1 MKLKSEA
8 FGLLFAVTLTAGAGN
23 MALQSVLP
31 AIGREFGLA
40 DTLVA
45 FAFALSALLWT
56 VASPYWARLS
66 DRWGRKRVMMIG
78 LIGFIVSMLGFGVA
92 ATLGLVHWLSA
103 PVAFVLM
110 AIARAVYGL
119 LGSAAPIAA
128 QAYVADRTSR
138 RARTRA
144 MSMLASAQGLG
155 TVIGPA
161 RRRVLAKHRP
171 VAAASSRTLAMKG
184 AGSVISYRATP
195 ITGGARKLRPAS
207 DIINPATAPCSCGP
221 TDRDEPA
228 VKPGRAKPTPIETT
242 AYPTTTP

>member
-103 PVAFVLM
+103 PM
-110 AIARAVYGL
+110 
-119 LGSAAPIAA
+119 IAA
-128 QAYVADRTSR
+128 LNR
-138 RARTRA
+138 RVGNART
-144 MSMLASAQGLG
+144 
-155 TVIGPA
+155 
-161 RRRVLAKHRP
+161 
-171 VAAASSRTLAMKG
+171 
-184 AGSVISYRATP
+184 
-195 ITGGARKLRPAS
+195 
-207 DIINPATAPCSCGP
+207 
-221 TDRDEPA
+221 
-228 VKPGRAKPTPIETT
+228 
-242 AYPTTTP
+242 